1 MTIQDI
7 NRLRNFIYKQ
17 DMELKSLGLMT
28 EHLITNDQFGIIFT
42 TKADTDPIIRIRS
55 NSSLDKILNE
65 VCAYY
70 VGLKRAVKLFI
81 KK

>member
-28 EHLITNDQFGIIFT
+28 EHLIANDQFGIIFI

-55 NSSLDKILNE
+55 NSSLDEILNE

-70 VGLKRAVKLFI
+70 VGVKRAVKLFI
-81 KK
+81 KR